1 VSQHG
6 KTPASFIGT
15 RGGGLR
21 VNPNS
26 KNAEALARTAFR
38 RGQDFASNGLN
49 QRYTPGSHMETMAF
63 RRGQD
68 FASRAMAQED
78 WSRKVSELSKSIAD
92 ANKSADQF
100 LIKNGMGM
108 ARTAISA

>member
-1 VSQHG
+1 
-6 KTPASFIGT
+6 
-15 RGGGLR
+15 
-21 VNPNS
+21 
-26 KNAEALARTAFR
+26 
-38 RGQDFASNGLN
+38 
-49 QRYTPGSHMETMAF
+49 METMAF